1 MTIQDDELAR
11 KVAGYLDQGT
21 AAMRAGTAY
30 RLQLARQQALAHLTA
45 AAQATE
51 PELAGAS
58 AGGVGMLRPGGTGGR
73 GLATHARIWMGVGL
87 LAAATLGYQQYQDWQ
102 ALQQTTEIVETD
114 AAILT
119 SELPI
124 DAYLDRGF
132 QNWLKHLDEK

>member
-30 RLQLARQQALAHLTA
+30 RLQLARQQALARLTA
-45 AAQATE
+45 TAHATE

-58 AGGVGMLRPGGTGGR
+58 SGGVGMLRPGTGGR
-73 GLATHARIWMGVGL
+73 GLATNARIWVGVGL
-87 LAAATLGYQQYQDWQ
+87 VAAATLGYQQYQDWQ
-102 ALQQTTEIVETD
+102 AQQTTEIVETD